1 MNMLVP
7 NQCNAHRL
15 SPYFIHSGENTWV
28 QELPRLLISPG
39 STHCTLLNWS
49 IKKLKCTNLRNLSR
63 PPCERDD
70 CSWMNTW
77 KSHTEDF
84 LFVSGS
90 EVSCCHHWHSQP
102 TDLLITWEMGALVLS
117 LACDN
122 FHCLVGNSETAG
134 HNRQITP
141 LTHLL
146 SKHIYNKDVN
156 ILIVRT

>member
-1 MNMLVP
+1 MNEHMKE
-7 NQCNAHRL
+7 
-15 SPYFIHSGENTWV
+15 S
-28 QELPRLLISPG
+28 
-39 STHCTLLNWS
+39 
-49 IKKLKCTNLRNLSR
+49 
-63 PPCERDD
+63 
-70 CSWMNTW
+70 
-77 KSHTEDF
+77 EDF

-90 EVSCCHHWHSQP
+90 EVCHHWHSQP
-102 TDLLITWEMGALVLS
+102 TDLLITWEMGALVHS

-134 HNRQITP
+134 HNRQITH